1 MSIDPKSL
9 TAGQKRWRKAE
20 PFLTG
25 GFSACFASFC
35 VQPIDLVKT
44 RIQVLGKGANAS
56 PIFLTK
62 QVIQQEGF
70 FKLYAGLSAS
80 LLRQAIYG
88 TCRLGLHRVF
98 SDYLKERNGGK
109 MTFWQSTFSGLASG
123 AIAGMIGNPFDISM
137 VRMQADGLQP
147 PELRRGYKN
156 VFHALY
162 RIVRD
167 EGLFTLWRGC
177 LPMICRAM
185 AMNVGMLASYDQA
198 KQLTLKFMNPGI
210 AANLLCSAISGFC
223 CALTSLPFDMMKT
236 RLMSMKPDA
245 EGKMPYKGLTDA
257 FLKTVKSEG
266 IFSLWK
272 GFWTYYFRCA
282 PHAMIILLTN
292 EAIIPSY
299 QKFFYGGRLVKN

>member
-1 MSIDPKSL
+1 MSIRVQDL
-9 TAGQKRWRKAE
+9 TPSQKRWRAAE

-35 VQPIDLVKT
+35 VQPIDLIKT

-56 PIFLTK
+56 PFYLAKDLIAK
-62 QVIQQEGF
+62 EGF
-70 FKLYAGLSAS
+70 MKLYSGLSAS
-80 LLRQAIYG
+80 LMRQAIYG

-98 SDYLKERNGGK
+98 SDYLKQRNGG
-109 MTFWQSTFSGLASG
+109 TIPFYQSFISGIASG

-147 PELRRGYKN
+147 KELQRGYKN

-162 RIVRD
+162 RICLD
-167 EGLFTLWRGC
+167 EGILTLWRGC

-185 AMNVGMLASYDQA
+185 AMNVGMMASYDQA
-198 KQLTLKFMNPGI
+198 KQFCSRYMHPGI
-210 AANLLCSAISGFC
+210 LLNLVCSAISGFC

-236 RLMSMKPDA
+236 RLMQMRPDA
-245 EGKMPYKGLTDA
+245 EGNYPYKGLCDA
-257 FLKTVKSEG
+257 FVKTVKGEG
-266 IFSLWK
+266 FFALWK

-292 EAIIPSY
+292 EAVIPAY
-299 QKFFYGGRLVKN
+299 QKFFYGGRLAK